1 MYGSVGSVSVAKTDL
16 NSAVLFSDIQRYTN
30 REGDMDDFD
39 KMHLVIEMVALAQC
53 RQQENF

>member
-1 MYGSVGSVSVAKTDL
+1 MSVAKTDL

-39 KMHLVIEMVALAQC
+39 MMHLVIEMVALAQC
-53 RQQENF
+53 RQQEIF